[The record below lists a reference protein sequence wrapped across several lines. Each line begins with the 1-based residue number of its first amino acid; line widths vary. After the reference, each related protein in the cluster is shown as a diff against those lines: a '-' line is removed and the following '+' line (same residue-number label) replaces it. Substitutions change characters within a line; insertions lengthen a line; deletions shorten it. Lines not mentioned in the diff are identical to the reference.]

1 MKRTNKY
8 ISLLALTAG
17 LIACNKVT
25 VETNPDGNYR
35 IAFDEV
41 TTKAVITDGNL
52 ASFKVWG
59 ETTAGKADVFEGV
72 VVTGSAPDGTGKM
85 TAWSYYT
92 DEADARY
99 WEENKTYKFFAV
111 APTDV
116 ELEYDETWGVPY
128 EMPERILA
136 SADELQDVV
145 VARASRTTTTITEP
159 PAPVEL
165 GFEHILT
172 KINLNLQKST
182 ENDDQTIRVTDVYV
196 LGMQGKG
203 TYQFDSGWSYAHEAK
218 YVAIED
224 ADIELQDGVKHSI
237 GAFLAIPQALS
248 AEGVQ
253 QVYLLVDFIYSDGSS
268 STSRYHVVPLPVDS
282 VPEWQSGKEIT
293 YTAVISVD
301 QSIRFETPNVASWG
315 TSQSGGTIIIK

>member
-8 ISLLALTAG
+8 ISLLALAAA

-41 TTKAVITDGNL
+41 TTKAVITDENL

-59 ETTAGKADVFEGV
+59 ETTAGAADVFDGV
-72 VVTGSAPDGTGKM
+72 VVTKGYDTNANTIWTYP
-85 TAWSYYT
+85 
-92 DEADARY
+92 EADTKY
-99 WEENKTYKFFAV
+99 WEENTTYNFFAV

-145 VARASRTTTTITEP
+145 VAKASRTTATITEQ
-159 PAPVEL
+159 PASVEL

-172 KINLNLQKST
+172 KINLNLQKAT
-182 ENDDQTIRVTDVYV
+182 ENKDQTIRVTDVYV

-203 TYQFDSGWSYAHEAK
+203 IYQFDSGWSYAHEAR

-224 ADIELQDGVKHSI
+224 ANIELQDGVKHSI

>member
-1 MKRTNKY
+1 MKRIYRY
-8 ISLLALTAG
+8 ITPFALALGLLGSLSACRKDEAG
-17 LIACNKVT
+17 T
-25 VETNPDGNYR
+25 PSDGRYE
-35 IAFDEV
+35 IAFDQVE
-41 TTKAVITDGNL
+41 TKALITDGNL
-52 ASFKVWG
+52 GNFKVWG
-59 ETTAGKADVFEGV
+59 EINPGTADVFDGV
-72 VVTGSAPDGTGKM
+72 VVTKGYDINANTIWTYP
-85 TAWSYYT
+85 
-92 DEADARY
+92 EADTQY
-99 WEENKTYKFFAV
+99 WEENTTYNFFAV
-111 APTDV
+111 APTDI
-116 ELEYDETWGVPY
+116 ELEYDGKWGVPY
-128 EMPERILA
+128 EMPEQILT

-145 VARASRTTTTITEP
+145 VAKASRTTATITEQ
-159 PAPVEL
+159 PASVEL

-182 ENDDQTIRVTDVYV
+182 ENNDQTIRVTDVYV

-237 GAFLAIPQALS
+237 GTFLAIPQALS